1 MHLIERDPGGLASLV
16 THTFPLA
23 DHARALETAMD
34 KRARSV
40 KVAFRF

>member
-1 MHLIERDPGGLASLV
+1 MDLIAGGRAVVVPLV

-23 DHARALETAMD
+23 DHAQALNTAMD
-34 KRARSV
+34 KRAQSV

>member
-1 MHLIERDPGGLASLV
+1 MSLVARSPVAPLV